1 MDRQRFTGSIG
12 IGIIADGYDRID
24 EDFLKMA
31 EYQRFID
38 RKEMMEYFL
47 QPEND
52 DEETKKE
59 PIVTNK
65 LINITKLK
73 KDIKNP
79 DLYETANVCH
89 VFHNRLNLSGFLA
102 NHLIEGTDA
111 QTWIAEKLDDFIFPS
126 IEVFFCLKHEN
137 AGKIESHLWFFKGLC
152 TYLNPKMC

>member
-12 IGIIADGYDRID
+12 IGITAAGYDRVD
-24 EDFLKMA
+24 EDVLKMA

-89 VFHNRLNLSGFLA
+89 VCHMSASPRRRFITATIRIQLY
-102 NHLIEGTDA
+102 
-111 QTWIAEKLDDFIFPS
+111 QTPVPQNIL
-126 IEVFFCLKHEN
+126 
-137 AGKIESHLWFFKGLC
+137 
-152 TYLNPKMC
+152 